1 MSGTS
6 EDLQRAGSGPPVP
19 QTLAAIFGGELPSTD
34 GLTEAIRRLSV
45 LVEVADTVTQRLSL
59 DHQLP
64 RLIELIVEALDAER
78 ATLFL
83 HDVDAGELFSREARG
98 EGVAEIRIPQ
108 NVGIAGSIFGS
119 GVAEIIDDAY
129 RDPRFNAEIDRRTG
143 YRTRSILC
151 VPLRNRADQI
161 IGVTQVL
168 NKHSGAFTA
177 VDMALVEAISRHAA
191 SALEQAQMK
200 ERLEQARREELEL
213 LEITE
218 AISTELHIDTLLTR
232 IVAAAT

>member
-1 MSGTS
+1 
-6 EDLQRAGSGPPVP
+6 A
-19 QTLAAIFGGELPSTD
+19 
-34 GLTEAIRRLSV
+34 
-45 LVEVADTVTQRLSL
+45 
-59 DHQLP
+59 
-64 RLIELIVEALDAER
+64 
-78 ATLFL
+78 
-83 HDVDAGELFSREARG
+83 REARG

-168 NKHSGAFTA
+168 NKRSGAFTA
-177 VDMALVEAISRHAA
+177 VDMALLGAISRHAA
-191 SALEQAQMK
+191 SALEQAQMM
-200 ERLEQARREELEL
+200 ERLEQARREGLEL
-213 LEITE
+213 LGITE

-232 IVAAAT
+232 IVGAATQLLDAERSTLFVYDPGKDELWSKVAEAAEQIRIPSAAGIAGATFTSGDVLSIPDAY